1 MLLVFGALLYFSSPS
16 LFLIYNLIVL
26 FCNRLLIYSDT
37 SFSSLNPRV
46 APQEQN
52 RDIYVFC
59 LVYTIHV
66 KSVL

>member
-52 RDIYVFC
+52 GDIYVF
-59 LVYTIHV
+59 
-66 KSVL
+66 S